1 VASSTT
7 YDVVVVG
14 GGNAAMCAALSA
26 RETGANVLVLE
37 KAPEAWRGGNG
48 FFTAGGFRFGF
59 KSFDELRSLIG
70 DLSDQE
76 AAQMEVDPYT
86 EDNFYDDLMRVTEEC
101 ADPDMALYLV
111 RESQATVRWMKDRG
125 IRWIPMFGRQAYKV
139 GGKFRFWGGLVLEAV
154 GGGPGLIEMEYA
166 SAAKAGIDVRFE
178 AKATRLLTDD
188 RGRVTGLMVRTPG
201 GAETIS
207 AGAVVLAAG
216 GFEANPE
223 MRTRYLGANWE
234 LARVRGTPYNT
245 GDGIRMALDIGA
257 LPWGHWSGCHS
268 VQWDLNAPWHGDRK
282 VGDNFQKHSYP
293 VGLIVNLRGERFVD
307 EGADFRN
314 YTYVKYGRA
323 VIGQPRRTAF
333 QVFDQKVLEL
343 LREEYRIREVTRAE
357 DSTLE
362 GLARKLEIDVA
373 GFVKTVKDFNAAVMT
388 EMPFNPAVKDGR
400 GTRGLPL
407 PKSNWAQALDSPPY
421 VGYAVTTGITFTF
434 GGLKID
440 SAGSV
445 IDCEQRPIPGLYAA
459 GELVGGL
466 FYHNYPGGAGLM
478 AGAVF
483 GRLAGRSAG
492 ESARN
497 LKR

>member
-1 VASSTT
+1 VATV

-26 RETGANVLVLE
+26 REAGARVLVLE

-48 FFTAGGFRFGF
+48 FFTAGGFRFAF
-59 KSFDELRSLIG
+59 KSFDELRTLIG

-101 ADPDMALYLV
+101 ADPDMALLLV
-111 RESQATVRWMKDRG
+111 RESQNTVRWMKDRG

-154 GGGPGLIEMEYA
+154 GGGPGLIDMEYA

-178 AKATRLLTDD
+178 TKATRLVTDD
-188 RGRVTGLMVRTPG
+188 RGRVTGILVRTPDG
-201 GAETIS
+201 TETIDT
-207 AGAVVLAAG
+207 GAVVLASG

-223 MRTRYLGANWE
+223 MRTRYLGPNWE

-245 GDGIRMALDIGA
+245 GDGIRMAIDIGA

-293 VGLIVNLRGERFVD
+293 VGIIVNLRGERFVD

-333 QVFDQKVLEL
+333 QIFDQKVVDI
-343 LREEYRIREVTRAE
+343 LREEYRIREVTKAE
-357 DSTLE
+357 ANTFE
-362 GLARKLEIDVA
+362 ELARKLEIDVP
-373 GFVKTVKDFNAAVMT
+373 GFVKTVTEFNAAVMKDV
-388 EMPFNPAVKDGR
+388 PFNPAVKDGR
-400 GTRGLPL
+400 GTRGLAL
-407 PKSNWAQALDSPPY
+407 PKSNWAQALDTPPY

-440 SAGSV
+440 DAGRV
-445 IDCEQRPIPGLYAA
+445 IDCEQRAIPGLFAA

-483 GRLAGRSAG
+483 GRIAGRSAAHAAKG
-492 ESARN
+492 GGR
-497 LKR
+497 

>member
-1 VASSTT
+1 MAPPAW
-7 YDVVVVG
+7 DVVVVG

-26 RETGANVLVLE
+26 RAEGARVLVLE

-48 FFTAGGFRFGF
+48 FFTAGGFRFAF
-59 KSFDELRSLIG
+59 KSFEELRELVG

-76 AAQMEVDPYT
+76 VASIEVDPYP
-86 EDNFYDDLMRVTEEC
+86 EDTYYDDLMRVTEDC
-101 ADPDMALYLV
+101 ADPDMALTLV
-111 RESQATVRWMKDRG
+111 RESQPTVRWMRDHG
-125 IRWIPMFGRQAYKV
+125 IRWIPMFGRQAFKV
-139 GGKFRFWGGLVLEAV
+139 GDRFRFWGGLVLEAV
-154 GGGPGLIEMEYA
+154 GGGPGLIDMEYA
-166 SAAKAGIDVRFE
+166 AATKAGIDVRFE
-178 AKATRLLTDD
+178 AKAVRLVTDD
-188 RGRVTGLMVRTPG
+188 RGRVTGVVVRTPAG
-201 GAETIS
+201 TETIDT
-207 AGAVVLAAG
+207 GAVVLAAG

-223 MRTRYLGANWE
+223 MRTRYLGPNWE

-268 VQWDLNAPWHGDRK
+268 VQWDLNAPPHGDRK

-293 VGLIVNLRGERFVD
+293 LGIIVNLRGERFVD

-323 VIGQPRRTAF
+323 VIEQPRRAAV
-333 QVFDQKVLEL
+333 QIFDQKVIHL

-357 DSTLE
+357 DATLE
-362 GLARKLEIDVA
+362 GLAGKLDIDVE
-373 GFVKTVKDFNAAVMT
+373 GLLRTVRAYNAAVQPGT
-388 EMPFNPAVKDGR
+388 FNPAVKDGKS
-400 GTRGLPL
+400 TRGLTP
-407 PKSNWAQALDSPPY
+407 PKSHWALPLDSPPY

-434 GGLKID
+434 GGLRIAAD
-440 SAGSV
+440 GQV
-445 IDCEQRPIPGLYAA
+445 IDCEQRQIQGLYAA

-483 GRLAGRSAG
+483 GRIAGRAA
-492 ESARN
+492 ARAA
-497 LKR
+497 LEG